1 MLNTK
6 AIKAQMILKDK
17 TASYLANKM
26 GITPTSFYKKL
37 REETRLSRTDI
48 EVLIDE
54 LDIENPTAYFFNKE
68 VS

>member
-68 VS
+68 VP